1 LSILSYVG
9 RERLPLSSSAAA
21 MRAQIMLGSHP
32 TMKTISHYRV
42 KRPATRSLRSHFN
55 NVASVCVV
63 VMFAASA
70 LIGCSTSNSVTSVQ
84 TDASLAVLGITSK
97 TGMKS
102 VLNRNGLAAD
112 FSQLLSEQRSFPVL
126 PASALRQYV
135 GADRLGEI
143 LNRYAES
150 GQLRNTDIRFLMAAN
165 LPVSRIVVARLEEDY
180 VVNLPARRESVYNRT
195 GEVLA
200 DREKKVLATQRVTRV
215 SASLIDLR
223 NGQEVWNGHFRV
235 DPIAEAATTQYLGSS
250 FSGSLAAAFANTMVN
265 GIRVVRYPVAPTL
278 RISMLSLLREIADK
292 MPNR

>member
-1 LSILSYVG
+1 
-9 RERLPLSSSAAA
+9 
-21 MRAQIMLGSHP
+21 
-32 TMKTISHYRV
+32 MKITNHYRV
-42 KRPATRSLRSHFN
+42 KRPSTRSVRSHFN
-55 NVASVCVV
+55 NVARACVV
-63 VMFAASA
+63 AVLIGSA
-70 LIGCSTSNSVTSVQ
+70 LFACSTSKSVTPLQS
-84 TDASLAVLGITSK
+84 DSSLAVLGITSK

-126 PASALRQYV
+126 PTSALRQYV

-143 LNRYAES
+143 LDRYAEY

-165 LPVSRIVVARLEEDY
+165 LPVSRLVVARLEEDY
-180 VVNLPARRESVYNRT
+180 VVNLPARRESVYNRS

-215 SASLIDLR
+215 SATLIDLHDGR
-223 NGQEVWNGHFRV
+223 EVWNGNFRV
-235 DPIAEAATTQYLGSS
+235 DPKAEAATTQYLGSS

-265 GIRVVRYPVAPTL
+265 GIRVVRYPAPPTL

-292 MPNR
+292 MPNH